1 MSAIKWTKE
10 ILGRYNRC
18 PENGLVVF
26 CGRAVTGDGK
36 ERRVRVDFE
45 PIKPVHEFVYL
56 CDDEFRTDHLE
67 EMLLAD
73 EETYGFIVIDGNGS
87 LYGTVQG
94 SNRRVLHQFSVDL
107 PKKHGRGGQ
116 SALRFARL
124 RLEKRHNYISKAA
137 DLATK
142 LFIPH
147 GQGRPNVCGIILAGS
162 AGLKTELMRSNAFD
176 QRLRQII
183 TQTVDVSYGGDHGFQ
198 QAIELSS
205 ETLASVKLT
214 KEKKLLQKYM
224 NTISRDTGKFCFSI
238 ENTLQAFE
246 MGAVEN
252 LILWEGFDMN
262 RYIMRN
268 KLTGEEMVVHL
279 KKEESGE
286 ECHAALP
293 GKETGTDFELV
304 KKESF
309 IEWVAGNYKEF
320 GCDLDFVS
328 DRSSEGMQ
336 FVKGFGGVGG
346 ILRWRVDFA
355 EINGDLEQVKELDGD
370 DSDCDVG
377 DHYDEYGFDDGD
389 FGL

>member
-1 MSAIKWTKE
+1 MDR
-10 ILGRYNRC
+10 L
-18 PENGLVVF
+18 
-26 CGRAVTGDGK
+26 
-36 ERRVRVDFE
+36 
-45 PIKPVHEFVYL
+45 
-56 CDDEFRTDHLE
+56 HLE
-67 EMLLAD
+67 EVDHHYNTLRH
-73 EETYGFIVIDGNGS
+73 
-87 LYGTVQG
+87 LYLHL
-94 SNRRVLHQFSVDL
+94 LHQEDL
-107 PKKHGRGGQ
+107 NCTTPTHQHYNNPIPTREDEIITTKH
-116 SALRFARL
+116 
-124 RLEKRHNYISKAA
+124 HNY
-137 DLATK
+137 
-142 LFIPH
+142 H
-147 GQGRPNVCGIILAGS
+147 GL
-162 AGLKTELMRSNAFD
+162 
-176 QRLRQII
+176 
-183 TQTVDVSYGGDHGFQ
+183 Q

-205 ETLASVKLT
+205 ETLDSVKLT

-224 NTISRDTGKFCFSI
+224 NKISRDTGKFCFSI
-238 ENTLQAFE
+238 ENTLQALE

-262 RYIMRN
+262 RYVMRN

-286 ECHAALP
+286 ERHAALP

-309 IEWVAGNYKEF
+309 IEWVADNYKEF

-328 DRSSEGMQ
+328 DQSSEGMQ

-377 DHYDEYGFDDGD
+377 DYYDEYGFDDGD